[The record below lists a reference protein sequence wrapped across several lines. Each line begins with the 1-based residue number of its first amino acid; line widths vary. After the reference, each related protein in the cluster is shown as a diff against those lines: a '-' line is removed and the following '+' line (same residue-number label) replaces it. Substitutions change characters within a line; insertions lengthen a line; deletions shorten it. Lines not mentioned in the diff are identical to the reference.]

1 MTMGLQVAIDGP
13 ASAGKSTV
21 AKRVAK
27 KFGYVYCD
35 TGAMYRAVTLAALQ
49 QGLSMTDTEKISEL
63 AKQIKITFQPAE
75 PEQRV
80 FINGQEVT
88 RDIRLPKVAKNV
100 SAVAAIPTV
109 RQEMTKQQRQI
120 AAEGGIVMDGRDIG
134 TTVLPHAPVKI
145 FMVATA
151 HERARRRYLEN
162 KQKGITTTSLE
173 ELQRAIELRDQKDST
188 RKVSPLTQ
196 ASDAIRLDT
205 TNLTIDEVV
214 AEISKIIKK
223 TETHLAELLEI

>member
-27 KFGYVYCD
+27 KFGYVFCD

-75 PEQRV
+75 PEQQV

-223 TETHLAELLEI
+223 TEKHLA

>member
-1 MTMGLQVAIDGP
+1 MTIGLQVAIDGP

-21 AKRVAK
+21 AKKVAK

-49 QGLSMTDTEKISEL
+49 QGLVMTDTEKISEL
-63 AKQIKITFQPAE
+63 VKQIKITFQPAE

-196 ASDAIRLDT
+196 ASDAVRLDT

-223 TETHLAELLEI
+223 N

>member
-49 QGLSMTDTEKISEL
+49 QGLSMTDTEEISEL

-75 PEQRV
+75 PEQQV

-223 TETHLAELLEI
+223 TEKHLA

>member
-75 PEQRV
+75 PEQQV

-223 TETHLAELLEI
+223 TEKHLA

>member
-100 SAVAAIPTV
+100 SAVATIPTV

-196 ASDAIRLDT
+196 ASDAVRLDT

-223 TETHLAELLEI
+223 TEKHLA

>member
-1 MTMGLQVAIDGP
+1 MTKGLQVAIDGP

-27 KFGYVYCD
+27 EFGYVYCD
-35 TGAMYRAVTLAALQ
+35 TGAMYRAVTLAALNKVI
-49 QGLSMTDTEKISEL
+49 SMDDVEQIAEI
-63 AKQIKITFQPAE
+63 AKHIKITFKPAE

-80 FINGQEVT
+80 FINGEEVT
-88 RDIRLPKVAKNV
+88 RDIRLPKVAANV
-100 SAVAAIPTV
+100 SAVAAIPAV
-109 RQEMTKQQRQI
+109 RTEMTKQQREI

-134 TTVLPHAPVKI
+134 TTVLPNAPVKI

-151 HERARRRYLEN
+151 HERARRRFLEN

-173 ELQRAIELRDQKDST
+173 ELQKAIELRDQKDST

-196 ASDAIRLDT
+196 ADDAIRLDT
-205 TNLTIDEVV
+205 TNLTIDQVV
-214 AEISKIIKK
+214 EEISKIIKK
-223 TETHLAELLEI
+223 TEKHLA

>member
-1 MTMGLQVAIDGP
+1 MSKGLQVAIDGP

-27 KFGYVYCD
+27 NFNYVYCD

-49 QGLSMTDTEKISEL
+49 EGLAMDDVQRIAEV
-63 AKQIKITFQPAE
+63 ARQIKITFEPAE

-80 FINGQEVT
+80 FINGDEVT

-100 SAVAAIPTV
+100 SAVAAIPAV
-109 RQEMTKQQRQI
+109 REEMTKQQREI
-120 AAEGGIVMDGRDIG
+120 AAQGGIVMDGRDIG
-134 TTVLPHAPVKI
+134 TTVLPDAPVKI

-162 KQKGITTTSLE
+162 KQKGITTSSLE
-173 ELQRAIELRDQKDST
+173 ELQKAIELRDQKDST

-196 ASDAIRLDT
+196 AKNAIRLDT

-214 AEISKIIKK
+214 DQIGQIIKK
-223 TETHLAELLEI
+223 TEKYLA

>member
-120 AAEGGIVMDGRDIG
+120 AAEGGIVMDGHDIG
-134 TTVLPHAPVKI
+134 TTILPHAPVKI

-223 TETHLAELLEI
+223 TEKHLA

>member
-75 PEQRV
+75 PEQQV

-145 FMVATA
+145 FMVTTA

-223 TETHLAELLEI
+223 TEKHLA